1 MELTTVLEI
10 YLWLLHEASWLAFP
24 IVVMAMWLFV
34 LVLPRVNIHSLA
46 VTESYVAAT
55 PEKSGAESVKSRK
68 DIRLQT
74 KPTIHAELSDG
85 NSTSLGVVMNISKDG
100 MCIRGVSRS
109 LSASHSQILVHV
121 SDADRHFWVLAT
133 PRWTQD
139 DFGGTQII
147 GLSISPSTSEWP
159 QLVTSH

>member
-1 MELTTVLEI
+1 MEITTVLEI

-24 IVVMAMWLFV
+24 MVVMVMWLFV
-34 LVLPRVNIHSLA
+34 LVLSKLSTHSLA
-46 VTESYVAAT
+46 VTESYLAAT
-55 PEKSGAESVKSRK
+55 PEKSAAESVKARK

-85 NSTSLGVVMNISKDG
+85 KRTSLGVVTNISKDG

-109 LSASHSQILVHV
+109 LSASHSQLLVHV
-121 SDADRHFWVLAT
+121 SDANKQFWVLAT
-133 PRWTQD
+133 PRWTQE
-139 DFGGTQII
+139 DFGETQII